1 MFTTSVTSE
10 IESSYA
16 WIRLAIAV
24 LLSTIGGV
32 GMWSVIVALPAV
44 QAAFGVTRAE
54 ASLPYTFAM
63 IGFGLGGVFIGRLV
77 DRFGIVWPIV
87 GATIVLGLGYIVASR
102 APNLWFFAVAHGAL
116 IGVGSAATFAPLI
129 ADISQWFT
137 RHRGIAVAICACGN
151 YIAGASWP
159 PVVQH
164 YITTV
169 GWRETHFGIGI
180 FCIVAMLPL
189 ALALRRTSPLQT
201 QTGAD
206 DNAAGTQTKLG
217 LSPNALQGVLAL
229 AGVGCCVAMSMPQVH
244 IVAYCGDL
252 GYGVSRGAQML
263 SLMLGFGI
271 VSRIGSG
278 WIADRLGG
286 LATLFLGSALQ
297 CVALLLYL
305 GFHGLS
311 SLYVISA
318 LFGLFQGGIVPC
330 YAIIVREYLPANE
343 AGTRVGIAMMATL
356 AGMALGGWLS
366 GEIFDLTGSYYAAF
380 GNGVL
385 WNVLNASIVLWLLLR
400 RRSLRLGYLMT
411 ARVSARNS

>member
-1 MFTTSVTSE
+1 MTRVMSAMSATSE
-10 IESSYA
+10 VESAYA

-32 GMWSVIVALPAV
+32 GMWSVVVALPAV

-54 ASLPYTFAM
+54 AALPYTFAM
-63 IGFGLGGVFIGRLV
+63 IGFGLGGICIGRLV
-77 DRFGIVWPIV
+77 DRFGIVRPIL
-87 GATIVLGLGYIVASR
+87 GATIVLGLGYIAASR
-102 APNLWFFAVAHGAL
+102 APNLWVFAVAHGAL

-129 ADISQWFT
+129 ADISHWFT

-159 PVVQH
+159 PVLQH
-164 YITTV
+164 FITNV
-169 GWRETHFGIGI
+169 GWRETHFAIGV
-180 FCIVAMLPL
+180 FCIVTMLPL
-189 ALALRRTSPLQT
+189 ALALRRTPPSQT
-201 QTGAD
+201 ETSGHDVGA
-206 DNAAGTQTKLG
+206 ATETKLG
-217 LSPNALQGVLAL
+217 LSPNALQAVLAV

-252 GYGVSRGAQML
+252 GYGVARGAQML

-271 VSRIGSG
+271 VSRIASG

-286 LATLFLGSALQ
+286 LATLLLGSGLQ

-305 GFHGLS
+305 GFDSLS

-330 YAIIVREYLPANE
+330 YAIIVREYLPPNE
-343 AGTRVGIAMMATL
+343 AGTRIGIAMMATL

-366 GEIFDLTGSYYAAF
+366 GAIFDITGSYYAAF

-385 WNVLNASIVLWLLLR
+385 WNLLNGSIMLWLLLR
-400 RRSLRLGYLMT
+400 RRRVRLAT
-411 ARVSARNS
+411 APST

>member
-1 MFTTSVTSE
+1 M
-10 IESSYA
+10 
-16 WIRLAIAV
+16 RLAIAV
-24 LLSTIGGV
+24 LLSTVGGV

-44 QAAFGVTRAE
+44 QAEFGVTRAE
-54 ASLPYTFAM
+54 AALPYTFAM
-63 IGFGLGGVFIGRLV
+63 IGFGLGGIVIGRLV
-77 DRFGIVWPIV
+77 DRFGIVRPIV
-87 GATIVLGLGYIVASR
+87 GATILLGLGYIAASR
-102 APNLWFFAVAHGAL
+102 APNLWLFAAAHGTM
-116 IGVGSAATFAPLI
+116 IGVGSAATFAPLL
-129 ADISQWFT
+129 ADISHWFA
-137 RHRGIAVAICACGN
+137 RRRGIAVAICACGN
-151 YIAGASWP
+151 YLAGASWP

-164 YITTV
+164 FISNI
-169 GWRETHFGIGI
+169 GWRETHFWIGV
-180 FCIVAMLPL
+180 FCIAAMLPL
-189 ALALRRTSPLQT
+189 ALALRRKPPSQT
-201 QTGAD
+201 ETAGRD
-206 DNAAGTQTKLG
+206 GAAGSEAKLG
-217 LSPNALQGVLAL
+217 LSPNALQAALAL

-286 LATLFLGSALQ
+286 LATLFLGSVLQ

-305 GFHGLS
+305 GFHGLN

-330 YAIIVREYLPANE
+330 YAIIVREYLPSNE
-343 AGTRVGIAMMATL
+343 AGARVGIAMMATL

-366 GEIFDLTGSYYAAF
+366 GVIFDITGSYNAAF

-385 WNVLNASIVLWLLLR
+385 WNLLNGSIVLWLLLR
-400 RRSLRLGYLMT
+400 RQRWQLAVPL
-411 ARVSARNS
+411 